1 MTADP
6 DDKYTW
12 DYNKEWK
19 DNSNLLGLIV
29 FSIVTGI
36 NMLRV
41 SYLTPMCFKA
51 SLSPRVERT
60 GSRC

>member
-1 MTADP
+1 MADP

-36 NMLRV
+36 NMLKV
-41 SYLTPMCFKA
+41 S
-51 SLSPRVERT
+51 S
-60 GSRC
+60 